1 MDGLQSNIKQLFER
15 DKSKYKAE
23 EIMVLLGYKGNEN
36 RFYVTLK
43 GLCKNKTLAKE
54 ECFYRSPTE

>member
-1 MDGLQSNIKQLFER
+1 MLETEIKQLFER

-36 RFYVTLK
+36 RFYVTLRN
-43 GLCKNKTLAKE
+43 LIKNNTLKKE
-54 ECFYRSPTE
+54 DVFYSQK

>member
-1 MDGLQSNIKQLFER
+1 MLETEIKELFEK

-43 GLCKNKTLAKE
+43 GLCKNKTLVKE
-54 ECFYRSPTE
+54 DCFYRSPTK